1 MNKILLSVLILLN
14 INIFGLSTE
23 QEFKNQ
29 IQGKTIIG
37 KSIKGRQAIYTF
49 SRNGNNVSLRQ
60 NGSFNH
66 EFIKMCGDIAIYK
79 EYRLFD
85 IYYTA
90 FQINGNKVYVTSNDV
105 IGGLNLDKS
114 QDIPQQVAQKLL
126 NNALIFLFK

>member
-49 SRNGNNVSLRQ
+49 SQNGSTALLRQ
-60 NGSFNH
+60 NGTFNH
-66 EFIKMCGDIAIYK
+66 EFIKMCGNTAIYK

-85 IYYTA
+85 VYYTA
-90 FQINGNKVYVTSNDV
+90 FQINGDKVYVTSNDV
-105 IGGLNLDKS
+105 VGGLKLDKYK
-114 QDIPQQVAQKLL
+114 DIPQQVAQALL
-126 NNALIFLFK
+126 DNALIFIFQ

>member
-14 INIFGLSTE
+14 VNIFGLSAE

-49 SRNGNNVSLRQ
+49 SQNGNTALLRQ
-60 NGSFNH
+60 NGTFNH
-66 EFIKMCGDIAIYK
+66 EFIKMCGNTAIYK

-85 IYYTA
+85 VYYTA
-90 FQINGNKVYVTSNDV
+90 FQINGDKVHVTSNDV
-105 IGGLNLDKS
+105 VGGLKLDKYK
-114 QDIPQQVAQKLL
+114 DIPQQVAQALL
-126 NNALIFLFK
+126 DNALIFIFQ